1 MAILWGAIR
10 GVAANSGR
18 LIEPVV
24 RAITACH
31 PGLSFGV
38 PLPSANCWV
47 NLNQGTGTWNVP
59 ICWVMPHSN
68 YQPKRMGSAIVE
80 PSESVEAGSYQSF
93 TVTYTAGFFGIDDT
107 GSIKI
112 VHRFASDMGRP
123 QFDDPAAPNYVSV
136 EASNGAVL
144 HAEYDMKRN
153 IRPWDKT
160 LYIKVVRGFLREGD
174 RIIVRFGD
182 PRGGCP
188 GIRVQTFCEE
198 SFEFRVLV
206 DAIATYNYVE
216 LPEQPKIRIAPGP
229 PVHWKAILPTTRRR
243 GQSFRLAIKGE
254 DKWGNP
260 SDRDERRFSMRA
272 SLPVDGLP
280 DSVGFV
286 PGNWSVALDGLS
298 VGETGDLIIELL
310 DDDGETVTTSNPLR
324 IVEDTNLLPYWG
336 DLHGQSE
343 ETIGTNS
350 ARDFHLFARDKA
362 FLDAV
367 GHQGNDFQITGEFW
381 AELNELSAEFN
392 EDGRFVVFPGYEWS
406 GNTGLGGDR
415 NVLYRN
421 EGRQIHRSSHALVD
435 DLSDIESDA
444 NSAEDL
450 FQALEGEDCV
460 VFAHIG
466 GRYADIKMA
475 HDIRLERSV
484 EVHSAWGTFEWLIAD
499 ALEQGY
505 RVGIVSNSDGHKGRP
520 GASHPGATK
529 FGAYGGLTCMLADN
543 FSRDGLMDALRRRHH
558 YGTTGCRMILDT
570 RAGFDRPA
578 ERFEDDPN
586 LGPSESAPARE
597 AMMGDILR
605 CADTEVTF
613 KVDVHGAAPIE
624 RIEFRN
630 GLETLE
636 TFRPYGETDLGRRV
650 RIIWEGSEYRGRGR
664 ETVWDGSATLNGN
677 GFERL
682 SPINRYN
689 LDNRFEQTA
698 PGNVEWT
705 ALTTGGFGGFDAWLA
720 DSEAGI
726 LKIETALVQTEIAVA
741 DIGLEDQVFDAGGI
755 GRRIRIFRLPDE
767 NVHSTVTLERRVS
780 LTDDRDNALYVCVVQ
795 EDGHLVWSSPIYIF
809 R

>member
-1 MAILWGAIR
+1 
-10 GVAANSGR
+10 
-18 LIEPVV
+18 
-24 RAITACH
+24 
-31 PGLSFGV
+31 
-38 PLPSANCWV
+38 
-47 NLNQGTGTWNVP
+47 
-59 ICWVMPHSN
+59 
-68 YQPKRMGSAIVE
+68 MGSAVVE
-80 PSESVEAGSYQSF
+80 PSEPVEAGSYQSF

-144 HAEYDMKRN
+144 HVEYDMKRN

-174 RIIVRFGD
+174 RIVVRFGD
-182 PRGGCP
+182 PRGGCQ
-188 GIRVQTFCEE
+188 GIRTQTFCEE

-216 LPEQPKIRIAPGP
+216 LPVQPEIRIVPGP
-229 PVHWKAILPTTRRR
+229 PVLWKAILPTLRRR
-243 GQSFRLAIKGE
+243 NQTFRLAIKGE

-260 SDRDERRFSMRA
+260 SDQGDRGFRLRA
-272 SLPVDGLP
+272 SQPVAGLL
-280 DSVGFV
+280 DSVRFT
-286 PGNWSVALDGLS
+286 PGAWSVVLEDLS
-298 VGETGDLIIELL
+298 VDATGDLIVELL
-310 DDDGETVTTSNPLR
+310 DDSGATVTASNPLR
-324 IVEDTNLLPYWG
+324 IVEDAALLPYWG

-367 GHQGNDFQITGEFW
+367 GHQGNDFQITKAFW
-381 AELNELSAEFN
+381 AELNELSADFT

-415 NVLYRN
+415 NVLYRT
-421 EGRQIHRSSHALVD
+421 EGRNIHRSSHALVD
-435 DLSDIESDA
+435 DLSDLESDA
-444 NSAEDL
+444 NSAEEL
-450 FQALEGEDCV
+450 FEALEGEDCV

-529 FGAYGGLTCMLADN
+529 FGAYGGLTCMLARE
-543 FSRDGLMDALRRRHH
+543 FSRDGFLDALRRRHH

-570 RAGFDRPA
+570 SAVFDQPA
-578 ERFEDDPN
+578 ERFDDDPN
-586 LGPSESAPARE
+586 LGPSASEPVRQ
-597 AMMGDILR
+597 AMMGDIVR
-605 CADTEVTF
+605 CKDAEVTLL
-613 KVDVHGAAPIE
+613 VDAHGAAPIE
-624 RIEFRN
+624 RIELRN

-636 TFRPYGETDLGRRV
+636 TYRAFGENDLGRRI

-664 ETVWDGSATLNGN
+664 ETVWDGSATLSGN

-698 PGNVEWT
+698 PGTLEWT
-705 ALTTGGFGGFDAWLA
+705 SLTTGGFGGFDAWLTEP
-720 DSEAGI
+720 DAGS
-726 LKIETALVQTEIAVA
+726 LKIETALVQAEIPVA
-741 DIGLEDQVFDAGGI
+741 DIGLEDLVFEAGGI
-755 GRRIRIFRLPDE
+755 ARRIRVFRLPDD
-767 NVHSTVTLERRVS
+767 NPHRTVTLERRIT
-780 LTDDRDNALYVCVVQ
+780 LADDRDNALYVCLVQ